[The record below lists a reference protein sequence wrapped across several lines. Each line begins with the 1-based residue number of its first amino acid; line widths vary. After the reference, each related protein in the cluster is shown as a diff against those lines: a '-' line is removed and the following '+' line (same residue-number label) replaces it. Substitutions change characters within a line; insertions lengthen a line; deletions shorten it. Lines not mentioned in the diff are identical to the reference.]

1 LALKICF
8 ISAAL
13 PDVSCGIG
21 DYTDALACALARRD
35 HEVVVLTTA
44 SPDLRPPSGYRA
56 VPLQT
61 TWSLRDAGR
70 IAAAVRR
77 ENPEV
82 VHLQFPGVGYGRGFG
97 ASFAPWAVRL
107 RGQKPLLVT
116 TLHEFHTFR
125 LRHRARLAVAVSA
138 CDLVIAPDP
147 AELASIQ
154 RYLRWRRGLD
164 TAFIP
169 VAASFWPAATAQ
181 RRAAPDRE
189 GELVIGYWGFLRPD
203 KGVDLLLEAFV
214 QVRRARPARLVLAG
228 DPGPDRAYAAGL
240 QRKAADLGLA
250 SAIQSTGRLPA
261 EQLSA
266 VMQSFDACVLPFRD
280 GLSQNRTTYAGAV
293 AHGLYVVTTGL
304 DQRGFLPETNT
315 TFVPPNDRDALVSAI
330 LDAPNHPRNQGM
342 AAPEAAWD
350 EIADLHLAAYRRA
363 GAGPERSASQPT
375 KSPGGP

>member
-21 DYTDALACALARRD
+21 DYTDALARALARRD
-35 HEVVVLTTA
+35 QRVVVLTTA

-56 VPLQT
+56 VPLRT
-61 TWSLRDAGR
+61 SWSLRDTGR

-77 ENPEV
+77 EDPDV
-82 VHLQFPGVGYGRGFG
+82 LHLQFPGFGYGRGFG

-107 RGQKPLLVT
+107 RGQRPLLVA
-116 TLHEFHTFR
+116 TLHEFQTFQ

-147 AELASIQ
+147 AVLGSI
-154 RYLRWRRGLD
+154 RRHLRWRRGLE
-164 TAFIP
+164 AALIP
-169 VAASFWPAATAQ
+169 VAASVWPAASAPGG
-181 RRAAPDRE
+181 AAPDRE

-203 KGVDLLLEAFV
+203 KGVDLLLEALV

-240 QRKAADLGLA
+240 LRKAADLGLT
-250 SAIQSTGRLPA
+250 SAVKVTGKLPA
-261 EQLSA
+261 ERLSA
-266 VMQSFDACVLPFRD
+266 ELETFDVCVLPFRD
-280 GLSQNRTTYAGAV
+280 GLTQNRTTYAGAV

-304 DQRGFLPETNT
+304 DRLGFLPETNT
-315 TFVPPNDRDALVSAI
+315 TLVPPNDRDALVSAI
-330 LDAPNHPRNQGM
+330 LDAPNRPRNPGA

-363 GAGPERSASQPT
+363 GAGSERSASRPT